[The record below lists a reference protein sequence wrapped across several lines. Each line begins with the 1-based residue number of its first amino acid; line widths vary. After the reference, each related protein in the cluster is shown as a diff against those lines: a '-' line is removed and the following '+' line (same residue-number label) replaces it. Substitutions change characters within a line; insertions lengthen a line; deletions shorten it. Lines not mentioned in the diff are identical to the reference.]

1 MRKTTD
7 RLRAV
12 VLGMSICAAAWGQA
26 EVITTG
32 LQGPQK
38 LILTPG
44 GNFLVSETNMAINS
58 ARVSFISRAG
68 TRRSLFEGMPSG
80 IGVEGGG
87 SGPTALALRERTLY
101 IAIGGG
107 DAERRDS
114 TGASVHNPAG
124 ISSPIYT
131 SVLEVRFNMDVDSLT
146 GTFRLT
152 PAQQTMISDGES
164 VELDDGG
171 GGRAT
176 MSMLVNFPDS
186 IMDPAVKYRFSNPWG
201 LALSTDGATLWMTD
215 GSQDCLVKINTAT
228 GRWQRVMRFGRLP
241 NIGAIGPPMID
252 SVPTNVRIY
261 GDELLVSFLTG
272 FPFAPGY
279 ARVLAVNPTT
289 KTSTPFIYSITS
301 ATDVLWRAMSDGSTQ
316 VFVLEFSTN
325 QSAAQPPPGRLLQFD
340 SPQPVVVYSDLR
352 APVSLAF
359 DASTSELFI
368 LELSGRLLKHH
379 VH

>member
-1 MRKTTD
+1 
-7 RLRAV
+7 
-12 VLGMSICAAAWGQA
+12 
-26 EVITTG
+26 
-32 LQGPQK
+32 
-38 LILTPG
+38 
-44 GNFLVSETNMAINS
+44 
-58 ARVSFISRAG
+58 
-68 TRRSLFEGMPSG
+68 
-80 IGVEGGG
+80 
-87 SGPTALALRERTLY
+87 
-101 IAIGGG
+101 
-107 DAERRDS
+107 
-114 TGASVHNPAG
+114 
-124 ISSPIYT
+124 
-131 SVLEVRFNMDVDSLT
+131 
-146 GTFRLT
+146 
-152 PAQQTMISDGES
+152 
-164 VELDDGG
+164 
-171 GGRAT
+171 
-176 MSMLVNFPDS
+176 
-186 IMDPAVKYRFSNPWG
+186 
-201 LALSTDGATLWMTD
+201 
-215 GSQDCLVKINTAT
+215 
-228 GRWQRVMRFGRLP
+228 
-241 NIGAIGPPMID
+241 MID